1 MQNIQ
6 NMQYSSFWRIIFK
19 PLSWLRTPP
28 SYLGMKCFIQGP
40 ELFCVNQKP
49 IRNTRIIFRNSQFTK
64 NQLLGAISI
73 HEDMYLLMLHE
84 DNIAHFFHDIFFP
97 LYIVWRTQKKKI
109 FVSINANQFQ
119 RDFLI
124 SAIGPDYLMFAEPN
138 TTYAFKHLIILP
150 EGRDLQEYPNFVE
163 VCKEIKYACFLK
175 NGIQEV
181 RTRNILYGRN
191 ELERKNLLS
200 IDRDFLSKNSI
211 EMVELSK
218 LTFSE
223 TITLLSETKNFIYMV
238 GAGVFYLLFL
248 DRTVTVLEINPA
260 RNNSWAQMFGL
271 SNLCNL
277 EVLVSQNIK
286 NTTLSMQGDAV
297 LDSHVIFDDLI
308 KEAILQL
315 PL

>member
-1 MQNIQ
+1 
-6 NMQYSSFWRIIFK
+6 MQYSSLWRIILK

-28 SYLGMKCFIQGP
+28 IYWDMKYFIRGP
-40 ELFCVNQKP
+40 ELFCANQKP
-49 IRNTRIIFRNSQFTK
+49 ISNTRIFFRNSQFTK
-64 NQLLGAISI
+64 YQLLKATSI
-73 HEDMYLLMLHE
+73 YEDMYLLMLHE

-97 LYIVWRTQKKKI
+97 LYIVWRIHKKKI
-109 FVSINANQFQ
+109 FVSINENQFQ

-124 SAIGPDYLMFAEPN
+124 SAIGSDYLIFAEPN
-138 TTYAFKHLIILP
+138 TTYAFKRLILLP
-150 EGRDLQEYPNFVE
+150 EGRDLQEYQNFVDI
-163 VCKEIKYACFLK
+163 CKEIKYTCFLK
-175 NGIQEV
+175 HGIQEA

-200 IDRDFLSKNSI
+200 IDRDFLSTNSI

-218 LTFSE
+218 LSFSE

-248 DRTVTVLEINPA
+248 DRTVTVLEINPV

-297 LDSHVIFDDLI
+297 LDSHVIFDGSI

>member
-1 MQNIQ
+1 
-6 NMQYSSFWRIIFK
+6 
-19 PLSWLRTPP
+19 
-28 SYLGMKCFIQGP
+28 MKYFVRGP
-40 ELFCVNQKP
+40 QLFCVDQGP
-49 IRNTRIIFRNSQFTK
+49 ISNTRIIFRNSQFTK

-73 HEDMYLLMLHE
+73 HEDMYLLILHE

-97 LYIVWRTQKKKI
+97 LYIVWRNDKKKI

-119 RDFLI
+119 RDFLL
-124 SAIGPDYLMFAEPN
+124 SAIGSDYLMFAEHN
-138 TTYAFKHLIILP
+138 TAYAFKHLILVP
-150 EGRDLQEYPNFVE
+150 EGRDLQKYPNFVE

-175 NGIQEV
+175 NGIQES
-181 RTRNILYGRN
+181 RTHNILYGRN
-191 ELERKNLLS
+191 ELERKNLLG
-200 IDRDFLSKNSI
+200 IDRDFLSKNGI

-218 LTFSE
+218 LSFLE

-248 DRTVTVLEINPA
+248 DQTVKVLEINPV

-286 NTTLSMQGDAV
+286 NTTIAMQGEAV